1 MKSEYQWTAL
11 TMVGFVAGLVLSL
24 TAGVPIFAVL
34 GAMAGTPIVLGLV
47 GAGVGTAQWGV
58 VRRHIVDAKWWPV
71 ASAVGMAV
79 GLSAGVTLVE
89 QIGRAIVGG
98 PLNFRQLG
106 VWTRAASFGTI
117 GLLGGAALGFAQW
130 IVLRRQIAG
139 CARWIAANA
148 WSLGVGLAGGSL
160 LADATGR
167 RAGSLL
173 STSIL
178 LLVGTAVAG
187 LWTARVLSQIM
198 AAAPQPSRART

>member
-34 GAMAGTPIVLGLV
+34 GAMAGTPIVVGLV
-47 GAGVGTAQWGV
+47 GAGVG
-58 VRRHIVDAKWWPV
+58 
-71 ASAVGMAV
+71 
-79 GLSAGVTLVE
+79 L
-89 QIGRAIVGG
+89 
-98 PLNFRQLG
+98 
-106 VWTRAASFGTI
+106 
-117 GLLGGAALGFAQW
+117 AQW

-148 WSLGVGLAGGSL
+148 WSLGAGLAGGSL

-198 AAAPQPSRART
+198 TSASQPSRAQ